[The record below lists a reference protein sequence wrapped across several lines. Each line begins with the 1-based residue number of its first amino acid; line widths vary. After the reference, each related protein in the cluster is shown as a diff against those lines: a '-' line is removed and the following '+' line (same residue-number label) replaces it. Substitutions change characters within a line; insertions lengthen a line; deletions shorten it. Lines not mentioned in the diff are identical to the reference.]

1 MRNRDRGNAL
11 LSGAQGTN
19 NNRAVAAVT
28 IMMCILLAPCFASA
42 QMAAPKLDL
51 AITFLGDRINSVAG
65 SNSWLTGGAIEL
77 GANVWRGFGIA
88 ADVQGLHVS
97 EIGSQGVQFDM
108 VATTFGPR
116 YRYMKPI
123 ASGRRTVSA
132 FGQALLGE
140 ANAFHSLFPST
151 QRTTGSANSLASQV
165 VGGLDLGL
173 SRHVAVRP
181 VQAAWLHTQLPN
193 GTTNVQNHL
202 QLGAGLV
209 MKF

>member
-1 MRNRDRGNAL
+1 MRNRDRGNTL
-11 LSGAQGTN
+11 FSGAQGTN
-19 NNRAVAAVT
+19 NKAVAVLT
-28 IMMCILLAPCFASA
+28 IMMCISLAPCFAVA
-42 QMAAPKLDL
+42 ETATPKLDL
-51 AITFLGDRINSVAG
+51 AISFLGDRTNPVAG

-77 GANVWRGFGIA
+77 GADVWRGLGIA

-97 EIGSQGVQFDM
+97 SIGSQGVPFDM
-108 VATTFGPR
+108 VVTTFGPR
-116 YRYMKPI
+116 YRYTKPI
-123 ASGRRTVSA
+123 SSERRTISA

-140 ANAFHSLFPST
+140 AIAFHSLFPSS
-151 QRTTGSANSLASQV
+151 QGTTGSAHSLALQIG
-165 VGGLDLGL
+165 GGLDLGL

-181 VQAAWLHTQLPN
+181 VQAAWLHTQFPN

>member
-1 MRNRDRGNAL
+1 MRNRDRGHAL
-11 LSGAQGTN
+11 LSGGRGTN
-19 NNRAVAAVT
+19 NKAAAAVA

-42 QMAAPKLDL
+42 QTTTPKLDL
-51 AITFLGDRINSVAG
+51 AITFLGDRTNPVAG

-77 GANVWRGFGIA
+77 GADVWHGLGIA
-88 ADVQGLHVS
+88 ADVQGLHAS
-97 EIGSQGVQFDM
+97 EIGSQGVPFDM
-108 VATTFGPR
+108 VVTTFGPR
-116 YRYMKPI
+116 YRYTRPV

-132 FGQALLGE
+132 FGQALFGE
-140 ANAFHSLFPST
+140 ANAFHSLFPSI
-151 QRTTGSANSLASQV
+151 QGATGSANSLASQI
-165 VGGLDLGL
+165 GLGFDLGL